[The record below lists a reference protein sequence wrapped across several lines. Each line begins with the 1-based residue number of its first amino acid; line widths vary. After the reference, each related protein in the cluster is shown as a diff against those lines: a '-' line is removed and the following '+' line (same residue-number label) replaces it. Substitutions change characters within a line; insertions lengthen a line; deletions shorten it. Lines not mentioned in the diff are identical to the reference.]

1 MKVIGVGLNKT
12 GTKTLKHIL
21 EKWDF
26 RHQSYD
32 LTAFNLYREGK
43 VEQLLDWME
52 DYESFEDWPWPLM
65 YREIDARFPDAVF
78 VLTTRRSAD
87 RWYKSLC
94 KMAVRMGPLSDFE
107 EHIYGYRMP
116 HGHKRE
122 HVEFYERHNREV
134 AAYFHDRPGKLI
146 QICWENGDDVNE
158 LASAV
163 GKQVIIDKVPNLNE
177 SVPVYAGDN
186 LWAAHANRIAFQTKK
201 KLVRLVKRV
210 YRRAKR
216 PAMPSK
222 QS

>member
-21 EKWDF
+21 ENWEL

-52 DYESFEDWPWPLM
+52 DYDSFEDWPWPLM
-65 YREIDARFPDAVF
+65 YREIDARFPDTVF
-78 VLTTRRSAD
+78 VLTTRSSPD

-116 HGHKRE
+116 HGHKQE

-134 AAYFHDRPGKLI
+134 AEYFRDRPGKLI
-146 QICWENGDDVNE
+146 EICWEQGDDVSE
-158 LASAV
+158 LANAIGRTAPTEKMPHV
-163 GKQVIIDKVPNLNE
+163 NE
-177 SVPVYAGDN
+177 SVPVYSGDN
-186 LWAAHANRIAFQTKK
+186 LWAAHANRIVFQTRRKI
-201 KLVRLVKRV
+201 VRLWKRL
-210 YRRAKR
+210 YRRTAR
-216 PAMPSK
+216 LMPSK
-222 QS
+222 QT